1 VSARLTIVVGVTG
14 GIAAYKAV
22 GVIRSLVLEGHSV
35 HVVATEA
42 ALRFVGRPTLEAIS
56 RNPVATDLYEGVAE
70 VRHVAIG
77 QSADLI
83 VIAPA
88 TANTIAKLAAGLAD
102 DLLGNTVLAST
113 APLVIAPAMH
123 TEMWRNPATV
133 ANIRTLQERG
143 VTVVGPASGQLTG
156 KDSGPGRME
165 EPATIVRAALE
176 AVGEHPSGSHSTPAG
191 AAPADIGPADAG
203 PADAG
208 SADAAVAAAVN
219 EVVVLSERRRANE
232 AARKPRGGDDL
243 AGKRV
248 VVTAGGTR
256 EPLDPVRFLG
266 NRSSGRQGIA
276 IAQAARARGA
286 DVILIAAHLEVDPP
300 YDIEVVQVQ
309 TALELQAAVQDAS
322 TGADIIVMTA
332 AVADYRP
339 AEVRESKIKKADQGE
354 RLTLELV
361 ANPDILAGLSAEKA
375 DGQIIVGFAAET
387 EPDPSSLIDL
397 GRGKLEAK
405 GCDFLVIN
413 QVGWSQGFATESNEV
428 VVLRKGGDIVMEAS
442 GTKLSVADRILD
454 VIV

>member
-1 VSARLTIVVGVTG
+1 MSARLTIVVGVTG

-22 GVIRSLVLEGHSV
+22 GVIRALVLEGHSV

-88 TANTIAKLAAGLAD
+88 TANTIAKLAVGLAD

-123 TEMWRNPATV
+123 TEMWQNPATV
-133 ANIRTLQERG
+133 ANIATLRARG
-143 VTVVGPASGQLTG
+143 VTIVGPAVGQLTG

-165 EPATIVRAALE
+165 EPDSIVRAAL
-176 AVGEHPSGSHSTPAG
+176 AVVGSRAAQADPA
-191 AAPADIGPADAG
+191 PV
-203 PADAG
+203 
-208 SADAAVAAAVN
+208 VAAASVPAQPAA
-219 EVVVLSERRRANE
+219 VVSLSERRRAGE
-232 AARKPRGGDDL
+232 FVRPARGGDDL
-243 AGKRV
+243 AGRRIV
-248 VVTAGGTR
+248 ITAGGTR

-276 IAQAARARGA
+276 LAVAAKARGA
-286 DVILIAAHLEVDPP
+286 DVTLIAAHLEVPP
-300 YDIEVVQVQ
+300 PDGVRLVEVG
-309 TALELQAAVQDAS
+309 TASELQDAVTEAARS
-322 TGADIIVMTA
+322 ADIVVMAA

-339 AEVRESKIKKADQGE
+339 AVVRSDKIKKTDAGD

-361 ANPDILAGLSAEKA
+361 ANPDILAGLAASKRE
-375 DGQIIVGFAAET
+375 GQTIVGFAAET
-387 EPDPSSLIDL
+387 EQDPSALVDL
-397 GRGKLEAK
+397 GRIKLQAK
-405 GCDFLVIN
+405 GTDFLILN
-413 QVGWSQGFATESNEV
+413 QVGWSHGFATESNEV
-428 VVLRKGGDIVMEAS
+428 VVLKRGGDIVMEAS

-454 VIV
+454 VIA